1 MLRIFLKYFTISLL
15 LSKNNLLASLP
26 AAPLPA
32 QQAHM
37 LRTVEDGA
45 VFIEDR

>member
-1 MLRIFLKYFTISLL
+1 LRAKRT
-15 LSKNNLLASLP
+15 AT
-26 AAPLPA
+26 PLPA

-45 VFIEDR
+45 FLVEDEASGDEILIKFI